1 MDKVV
6 KVEELL
12 HSPAPVYHCFHLTIL
27 VPQPVQSCLWQK
39 KEALKWGKIEQTRK
53 IVSSSKHQTPKH
65 QTNIKNWREYVTW

>member
-12 HSPAPVYHCFHLTIL
+12 PSPALVYYCFHLTIL
-27 VPQPVQSCLWQK
+27 IPQPVQSCLWQK
-39 KEALKWGKIEQTRK
+39 KEALKWGKIEQTQK